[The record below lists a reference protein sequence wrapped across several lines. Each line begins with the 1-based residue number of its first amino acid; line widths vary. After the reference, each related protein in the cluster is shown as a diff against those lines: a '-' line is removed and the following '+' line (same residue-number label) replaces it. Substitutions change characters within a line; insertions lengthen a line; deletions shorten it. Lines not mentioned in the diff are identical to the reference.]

1 MNQTCSSCAAANRAQ
16 AKFCKRCGQL
26 LQQKLLAGLVGLPE
40 IRAELKALKDM
51 TEGRRLAN
59 RDPRVPYTT
68 LIMGKSGTA
77 KSRLGPLIAS
87 ELHQLKWTSKPLPE
101 VIDAHLQESLTS
113 KTLEASFTSAKGGVL
128 FIDNAHKL
136 LTPENAPTPLLNQL
150 MKLVEASPL
159 DPVVVLAGLP
169 FGLREFIA
177 DRKYNNLVSR
187 FRNVFKIDDYAPAQ
201 LVEVAVNQLQ
211 QEGLSLSPEARTRME
226 QRMRWLH
233 RESHKP
239 DGLMQDLNGHLA
251 TKEAFE
257 IADEYYKRRSSDGLL
272 LPQDI
277 KGEVEVVK
285 TVDEVLQELNDL
297 IGLDLVKQAV
307 TKLRA
312 SLEMQALNG
321 QQGPLN
327 RHFIFTGNPGTGKT
341 TVARILANV
350 FHGLGVLPTSK
361 LVEVDRSSLVAGFVG
376 QTGPLV
382 QKACDQAM
390 GGVLFIDEAYSL
402 VQGPQDSFGQEA
414 INTLLKRMEDD
425 RGKFI
430 VIAAGYT
437 KEMQDFL
444 NANSGLP
451 SRFSDNIEFEDYDL
465 NAMQHIFMAM
475 VVKKGLDLE
484 AGFEAA
490 LTQTLDTILKRRD
503 RSFANA
509 RTVRQLFDKV
519 LEAQAMRITE
529 MQNADLDTK
538 RAEARQ
544 LRVAD
549 LGVQSDVNAG
559 AVLLERAMAQLN
571 ALVGLDT
578 VKDAVAKLRASLEMQ
593 ALSGQQEPLNRHF
606 IFTGNPGTGK
616 TTVARILADIF
627 HGLGM
632 LPTNRL
638 VEVDRSKLV
647 GQYLGHTAPLV
658 QKACDQAMGGV
669 LFVDEAY
676 SLVQNAQDNFGME
689 AINTLLKRMEDDR
702 GKFVVIAAGYTKEM
716 QDFLNANSGLPSRFS
731 DNIEFEDYD
740 ALALQRIFM
749 AMVAGK
755 SLQLED
761 GFELRLADRI
771 VDILARRD
779 RSFANARTVRQLF
792 DKVREAQAQRVS
804 SMPLDADAKRAE
816 ARELRLA
823 DLDATAAT

>member
-1 MNQTCSSCAAANRAQ
+1 
-16 AKFCKRCGQL
+16 
-26 LQQKLLAGLVGLPE
+26 
-40 IRAELKALKDM
+40 
-51 TEGRRLAN
+51 
-59 RDPRVPYTT
+59 
-68 LIMGKSGTA
+68 
-77 KSRLGPLIAS
+77 
-87 ELHQLKWTSKPLPE
+87 
-101 VIDAHLQESLTS
+101 
-113 KTLEASFTSAKGGVL
+113 
-128 FIDNAHKL
+128 
-136 LTPENAPTPLLNQL
+136 
-150 MKLVEASPL
+150 
-159 DPVVVLAGLP
+159 
-169 FGLREFIA
+169 
-177 DRKYNNLVSR
+177 
-187 FRNVFKIDDYAPAQ
+187 
-201 LVEVAVNQLQ
+201 
-211 QEGLSLSPEARTRME
+211 
-226 QRMRWLH
+226 
-233 RESHKP
+233 
-239 DGLMQDLNGHLA
+239 
-251 TKEAFE
+251 
-257 IADEYYKRRSSDGLL
+257 
-272 LPQDI
+272 
-277 KGEVEVVK
+277 
-285 TVDEVLQELNDL
+285 
-297 IGLDLVKQAV
+297 
-307 TKLRA
+307 
-312 SLEMQALNG
+312 
-321 QQGPLN
+321 
-327 RHFIFTGNPGTGKT
+327 
-341 TVARILANV
+341 
-350 FHGLGVLPTSK
+350 
-361 LVEVDRSSLVAGFVG
+361 
-376 QTGPLV
+376 
-382 QKACDQAM
+382 
-390 GGVLFIDEAYSL
+390 
-402 VQGPQDSFGQEA
+402 
-414 INTLLKRMEDD
+414 
-425 RGKFI
+425 
-430 VIAAGYT
+430 
-437 KEMQDFL
+437 
-444 NANSGLP
+444 
-451 SRFSDNIEFEDYDL
+451 
-465 NAMQHIFMAM
+465 
-475 VVKKGLDLE
+475 
-484 AGFEAA
+484 
-490 LTQTLDTILKRRD
+490 
-503 RSFANA
+503 
-509 RTVRQLFDKV
+509 
-519 LEAQAMRITE
+519 
-529 MQNADLDTK
+529 
-538 RAEARQ
+538 
-544 LRVAD
+544 VAD

-771 VDILARRD
+771 VDILVRRD